1 MKFLILGIN
10 YAPEMIGIAV
20 YTTGLA
26 ERLAEEGHE
35 VQVVTALPY
44 YPAWKVSE
52 GWSKYK
58 YKTETP
64 KPNLRVTHCPLYV
77 PAVPTGIKRLVHHAT
92 FALTALP
99 IMLRHAFAQ
108 KPDVVF
114 VAAPSLISAPVGTLA
129 ARLSGAAS
137 WLHVQDFE
145 VEAAF
150 ATGLIKEKS
159 RMGRLAKRFE
169 RAVMRRFDRVSSISR
184 PMLQKLLEKGI
195 RPSQIFELRNWG
207 DLSAITPVDD
217 RAPLRAR
224 FGIDTP
230 HVALYS
236 GNLANKQGL
245 EIIPQVAERLKHRTD
260 LTFAICGDGP
270 MKDRLQADAADLPNV
285 RFYPLQPKEKLSDLL
300 GMADVHLLPQIAGAA
315 DLVLPSKLTNMLAS
329 GRPVVATA
337 LPGTALA
344 DEVEGCGLT
353 VDPGDPDGM
362 ANAIGELLDNSSN
375 RIEFGSTA
383 RIRAEDRWDD
393 SRILNRFAEEAAC
406 LIGKE
411 NVTFENEYS
420 HTSQPDARRT

>member
-315 DLVLPSKLTNMLAS
+315 ELVLPSKLTNMLAS

-337 LPGTALA
+337 LSGTALA

-353 VDPGDPDGM
+353 VDPGDSDGM
-362 ANAIGELLDNSSN
+362 ANAISVLLEDD
-375 RIEFGSTA
+375 TA
-383 RIRAEDRWDD
+383 RATFGTAARTRAVDRWDGD
-393 SRILNRFAEEAAC
+393 RILGRFAEEAGK
-406 LIGKE
+406 LIGQE
-411 NVTFENEYS
+411 GRAVTAEFS
-420 HTSQPDARRT
+420 TSTSQSAR

>member
-1 MKFLILGIN
+1 
-10 YAPEMIGIAV
+10 
-20 YTTGLA
+20 
-26 ERLAEEGHE
+26 
-35 VQVVTALPY
+35 
-44 YPAWKVSE
+44 
-52 GWSKYK
+52 
-58 YKTETP
+58 
-64 KPNLRVTHCPLYV
+64 
-77 PAVPTGIKRLVHHAT
+77 
-92 FALTALP
+92 
-99 IMLRHAFAQ
+99 
-108 KPDVVF
+108 
-114 VAAPSLISAPVGTLA
+114 
-129 ARLSGAAS
+129 
-137 WLHVQDFE
+137 
-145 VEAAF
+145 
-150 ATGLIKEKS
+150 
-159 RMGRLAKRFE
+159 
-169 RAVMRRFDRVSSISR
+169 
-184 PMLQKLLEKGI
+184 
-195 RPSQIFELRNWG
+195 
-207 DLSAITPVDD
+207 
-217 RAPLRAR
+217 
-224 FGIDTP
+224 
-230 HVALYS
+230 
-236 GNLANKQGL
+236 
-245 EIIPQVAERLKHRTD
+245 
-260 LTFAICGDGP
+260 